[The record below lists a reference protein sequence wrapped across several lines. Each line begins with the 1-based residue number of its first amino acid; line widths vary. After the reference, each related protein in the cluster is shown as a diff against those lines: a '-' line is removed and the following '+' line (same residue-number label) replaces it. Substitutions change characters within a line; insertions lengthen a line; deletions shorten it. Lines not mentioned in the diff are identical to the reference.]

1 MKFFQFFISF
11 LFIQI
16 TLGGFAQAPN
26 INGMVKNTYSTL
38 IPNVYVQLLNSRYE
52 TYTDKTG
59 AFSFSQFPAGEYVLQ
74 TKNKVMRD
82 KPPA

>member
-38 IPNVYVQLLNSRYE
+38 IPNAYVQLLNSRYE

-59 AFSFSQFPAGEYVLQ
+59 AFSFSQALQ
-74 TKNKVMRD
+74 ENMSSTFKNKVMRG
-82 KPPA
+82 